1 MKSTIGILILLVCL
15 FHTSS
20 FAQDVPEIEGT
31 PPDTLLYETDEI
43 MITGTR
49 TEKRIIDIPF
59 SVYRIDQS
67 QYRYDKKTSVN
78 DVLGN
83 IPGLFM
89 QSRYGNHDVRISI
102 RGFGSRS
109 NSGIRG
115 VRILLDEIPESE
127 PDGQTRIEAIDFHS
141 IGSIEIVK
149 GNSSSLYTNA
159 PGGVINFIND
169 INFNNTF
176 AINFNQ
182 MGSFGLYENGFKAG
196 VKTEDY
202 RYLLTYKYHN
212 FDGFRKHSQDNWH
225 ILNTVLEVTPTDR
238 SQLKILGYMA
248 FGMIR
253 LPGSLTK
260 SEFEEDPYQPAQR
273 EIDLDYRRVSNK
285 GRVGLSFTSQLDKKG
300 NNELQILGY
309 GTIKYFERA
318 DSRYRIINRYG
329 LGGTIRFV
337 NKSVLF
343 GKHLNEFTIGT
354 DLLYQSGPVE
364 LYQNIGGQK
373 SDNLTG
379 LNDETIGNAGFY
391 FQNTFGVVPG
401 KLDLMLTGRYD
412 DVYFNSKNM
421 LLAAQ
426 NDERTFGDFTP
437 KVALNY
443 KFTPYL
449 AAYSSYGI
457 SFDSP
462 AGNELDNFPTSSNP
476 GKIFNPDLKPQK
488 SNNFELGMKGNI
500 VSRGTEFFNNIFFD
514 AAFFNNLISDEIIPF
529 EVYGD
534 VFFRNAAETRRTG
547 VEIGAD
553 VEIYKGLKLNTAFT
567 FNDFKYDIYDAET
580 ISIDS
585 LGNITTT
592 NESLAG
598 NIVPSVP
605 EQMLYVA
612 LSYQR
617 QFSPNVTGFIKATT
631 RYVGSMYVNDQN
643 SEQTDSYNI
652 FGGTVGLDLNFGRFN
667 VLLSGGVDNIADEV
681 YVGFVNMNSSSN
693 RFYEAGEP
701 RNFYGSLNLGY
712 RF

>member
-1 MKSTIGILILLVCL
+1 MKTFIGIFLFVLLYVP
-15 FHTSS
+15 TS
-20 FAQDVPEIEGT
+20 FAQDVPDVEGE
-31 PPDTLLYETDEI
+31 DQDSLIYETDEI

-67 QYRYDKKTSVN
+67 QYKYEKKTSVN

-83 IPGLFM
+83 VPGLFM

-141 IGSIEIVK
+141 VGSIEIVK

-169 INFNNTF
+169 ITFNHTF
-176 AINFNQ
+176 AVNFNQ
-182 MGSFGLYENGFKAG
+182 VGSYGLRENGIKTG
-196 VKTEDY
+196 VKTDDY
-202 RYLLTYKYHN
+202 RFLLTYKYHN
-212 FDGFRKHSQDNWH
+212 FDGFRKHSEDYWN

-248 FGMIR
+248 FGLIR
-253 LPGSLTK
+253 LPGSLTR
-260 SEFEEDPYQPAQR
+260 SEFDADPYASAQR
-273 EIDLDYRRVSNK
+273 EIDLDFRRISNK

-318 DSRYRIINRYG
+318 DSRYRIINRHG

-337 NKSVLF
+337 NRSILF
-343 GKHLNEFTIGT
+343 GKHPNEFTVGT
-354 DLLYQSGPVE
+354 DLLYQTGPVE
-364 LYQNIGGQK
+364 VYQNIGGMK
-373 SDNLTG
+373 NDNLTN

-401 KLDLMLTGRYD
+401 KLDVMLTGRYD

-426 NDERTFGDFTP
+426 NDERSFGDFTP
-437 KVALNY
+437 KMAAIY

-476 GKIFNPDLKPQK
+476 GKTFNPDLQPQK
-488 SNNFELGMKGNI
+488 SNNFEFGMKGNFI
-500 VSRGTEFFNNIFFD
+500 SRGAKFFNNIFFD
-514 AAFFNNLISDEIIPF
+514 AAFFNMIISDEIIPF

-547 VEIGAD
+547 FELGAD
-553 VEIYKGLKLNTAFT
+553 IEIYQGLKLNTALT
-567 FNDFKYDIYDAET
+567 INDFVYDQYDAET

-585 LGNITTT
+585 LGNIVVS
-592 NESLAG
+592 NQSLAG

-605 EQMLYVA
+605 NQQLYVS

-617 QFSPNVTGFIKATT
+617 QFSKNVTAFVKGTT

-643 SEQTDSYNI
+643 TEQTDSYNI
-652 FGGTVGLDLNFGRFN
+652 FGATLGLDLNFGRFN
-667 VLLSGGVDNIADEV
+667 MLLSGGVDNIADKV
-681 YVGFVNMNSSSN
+681 YVGFININSSSS

-701 RNFYGSLNLGY
+701 RNFYGTLNLGY

>member
-1 MKSTIGILILLVCL
+1 MKIFIGLSILILFLC
-15 FHTSS
+15 TSTS
-20 FAQDVPEIEGT
+20 FAQDVPDVEGV
-31 PPDTLLYETDEI
+31 PPDTLMYETDEI

-141 IGSIEIVK
+141 VGQIEIVK

-169 INFNNTF
+169 ITFNNTF

-182 MGSFGLYENGFKAG
+182 MGSFGLHENGLKTG
-196 VKTEDY
+196 IKTEDY
-202 RYLLTYKYHN
+202 RFLLTYKYHN
-212 FDGFRKHSQDNWH
+212 FDGFREHSQDNWH

-337 NKSVLF
+337 NKSILF
-343 GKHLNEFTIGT
+343 GKHPNEFTVGT

-364 LYQNIGGQK
+364 AYQNIGGQK
-373 SDNLTG
+373 SDNLTA

-500 VSRGTEFFNNIFFD
+500 VSRGTKFFNNIFFD

-553 VEIYKGLKLNTAFT
+553 IEIYQGLKLNTAFT
-567 FNDFKYDIYDAET
+567 FNDFKYDVYDAET

-617 QFSPNVTGFIKATT
+617 NFTPNVTGFIKATT

-643 SEQTDSYNI
+643 SEQTESYNI
-652 FGGTVGLDLNFGRFN
+652 FGGTLGLDFSFGRFN
-667 VLLSGGVDNIADEV
+667 LLLSGGVDNITDEV
-681 YVGFVNMNSSSN
+681 YVGFINMNSASN

-701 RNFYGSLNLGY
+701 RNFYGTLNLGY